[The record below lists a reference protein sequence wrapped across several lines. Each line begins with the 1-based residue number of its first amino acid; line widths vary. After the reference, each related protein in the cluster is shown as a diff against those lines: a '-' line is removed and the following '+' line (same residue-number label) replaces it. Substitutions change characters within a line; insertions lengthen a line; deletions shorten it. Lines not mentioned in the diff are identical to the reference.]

1 MPANTDGES
10 LGSKPQKK
18 TVVRFDSAE
27 RLADSIVPWT
37 LSINASGK
45 TMAYLSYNWRD
56 WIVADTDP
64 AGKQFVLVPDDDP
77 RMVCVSDDNRYVAI
91 AGWERGG
98 AGVWDAQSG
107 QKLAQLKAGIH
118 AVPLFSPDGKFL
130 ATSPN
135 GVELWRTG
143 DWKLLHRLGA
153 AGTTP
158 TGLGMAFSPD
168 SRVLAVANVS
178 GPINLID
185 PATGREWGSL
195 ASRESTTSALLEFSH
210 DQRWLIASPADE
222 RTPAQVWN
230 IEVLREALAER
241 GLDWPADVLQA
252 GPREPDFEEHLEIAI
267 EDQEHF
273 LPQDS
278 LTSRAY

>member
-1 MPANTDGES
+1 M
-10 LGSKPQKK
+10 K
-18 TVVRFDSAE
+18 TVVHFDSAE
-27 RLADSIVPWT
+27 RLTDSIVPWT

-45 TMAYLSYNWRD
+45 TMAYLSDNERD
-56 WIVADTDP
+56 WIVADSDP
-64 AGKQFVLVPDDDP
+64 DGKQLVVIPDDDP
-77 RMVCVSDDNRYVAI
+77 RMACVSDDNRYVAI

-98 AGVWDAQSG
+98 AGVWDQTG

-143 DWKLLHRLGA
+143 DWKLLHRLGT

-168 SRVLAVANVS
+168 SHILAVANVS
-178 GPINLID
+178 GPINLVD

-195 ASRESTTSALLEFSH
+195 ASREPRTSALLQFSH
-210 DQRWLIASPADE
+210 DQRWLIASPNDE
-222 RTPAQVWN
+222 RTSAQVWN
-230 IEVLREALAER
+230 IEVLRKALAER
-241 GLDWPADVLQA
+241 GLDWPADVLPA
-252 GPREPDFEEHLEIAI
+252 GPGEPDFEAQLEVRI
-267 EDQEHF
+267 EEQGI
-273 LPQDS
+273 L
-278 LTSRAY
+278 SRKIP